1 MKEVK
6 LVVDEK
12 EMAVDTLQGNGWVW
26 RNDKWIPP
34 SEAEEERVIAARV
47 QWLGLDL
54 SPVTVSNDVD
64 NGGVVHEVRTLA
76 ASWKDK
82 KGVPQYRYASRCI
95 HPSSLRDAFSP
106 DKLRHYHD
114 NAMRNEVTRYAVE
127 QYYREE

>member
-1 MKEVK
+1 MSESEIVYAAQ
-6 LVVDEK
+6 VA
-12 EMAVDTLQGNGWVW
+12 AVATLQGNGWVW

-47 QWLGLDL
+47 QWLGLSL
-54 SPVTVSNDVD
+54 EPVQVYRVPKDGTTY
-64 NGGVVHEVRTLA
+64 EQRIVRAGWA
-76 ASWKDK
+76 AKD
-82 KGVPQYRYASRCI
+82 GRHCEYSASRMI